1 MMITVR
7 TMILMDGRFEGRR
20 DSDDGDDIDNIVNCD
35 IDFGFYFL
43 RQGRTSSEDGSEA
56 AGEHTVTFHYHHS
69 FIVMNYKNLN

>member
-1 MMITVR
+1 MAGLKEDA
-7 TMILMDGRFEGRR
+7 ILMM
-20 DSDDGDDIDNIVNCD
+20 VMTTLQNCD

-69 FIVMNYKNLN
+69 FIAMNYKNLN